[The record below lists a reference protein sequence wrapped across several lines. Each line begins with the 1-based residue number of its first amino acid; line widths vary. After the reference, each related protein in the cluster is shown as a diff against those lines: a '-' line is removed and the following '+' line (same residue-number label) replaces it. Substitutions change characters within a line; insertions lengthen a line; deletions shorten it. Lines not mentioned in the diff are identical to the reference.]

1 MEEETIV
8 LTGKVGRIAAVISI
22 FRKLVNR
29 PGSTLFLRNFS
40 VTFIFKTLSLLLT
53 LVVYVISIRELGV
66 ITWGQI
72 ALIGSVANIM
82 LIPLTFGL
90 HNGVIKYVPVS
101 SADETR
107 EIMGTAL
114 IANLVPSS
122 ILTLL
127 LVIAGPTVEIWFGF
141 PLQNWIATVALAMS
155 INMYILTE
163 SFLRGQQMFFRLGM
177 YKLLGSVVFLGG
189 TLFGMYVLGVKSM
202 SSYMIPLI
210 AQNVFFFVSALVK
223 SGLIPLH
230 FSLKTLKKL
239 FSYGLLV
246 MLSWL
251 MSALLFTSDLF
262 LVAHF
267 GAQYDLGVYS
277 VYQNTIRNLCTILF
291 HDVFA
296 VVFMPMVAAMN
307 RRKVDRM
314 IMKFSIPI
322 FIVVWLGAAI
332 VTTVLILLYGKSIPL
347 DWLYVCLTSAG
358 IAMNML
364 YLLIST
370 VISLDGV
377 KAAKWIFTALIIP
390 IPAMLYLQYLFV
402 KQWGMIGG
410 MSAVILLNVCLV
422 IVLRITVRYF
432 YQIQSASKE
441 GDVSF

>member
-1 MEEETIV
+1 MEDKTIV
-8 LTGKVGRIAAVISI
+8 IKGKAGRITTVISS
-22 FRKLVNR
+22 FWEQLSS

-40 VTFIFKTLSLLLT
+40 VTFIFKALSLMLT

-101 SADETR
+101 TKEESR
-107 EIMGTAL
+107 KLMGTAL

-122 ILTLL
+122 ILTVL
-127 LVIAGPTVEIWFGF
+127 LVMAAPTVENWFGF
-141 PLQNWIATVALAMS
+141 PIHHWLATVALAMS

-189 TLFGMYVLGVKSM
+189 TLIGMYVFGVKSM

-210 AQNVFFFVSALVK
+210 AQNLFFFVSALVK
-223 SGLIPLH
+223 SGLIPLY
-230 FSLKTLKKL
+230 FSFKTWKKL
-239 FSYGLLV
+239 ISYGMFV

-251 MSALLFTSDLF
+251 ISALLFTSDLF

-296 VVFMPMVAAMN
+296 VVFMPMIAAMN
-307 RRKVDRM
+307 RRHVDRI

-322 FIVVWLGAAI
+322 FFVVWLGAAI
-332 VTTVLILLYGKSIPL
+332 VTTMLILLYGKSIPL

-358 IAMNML
+358 IAMNMM

-370 VISLDGV
+370 VISLDGI
-377 KAAKWIFTALIIP
+377 KAAKWIFVALIIP

-410 MSAVILLNVCLV
+410 MSAVILLNICLV

-432 YQIQSASKE
+432 YQIQSTPKE
-441 GDVSF
+441 GEVSA